1 MSETGYSLKEIADFL
16 DAELFG
22 DPSLKIVGICS
33 LNNPIKD
40 HITFVSEQKKEHL
53 IKDTKA
59 SAIIV
64 SKEIDN
70 DLHKNLLQVNDP
82 YLAYAKVTQLFFN
95 SNDIP
100 YGNDFYSDKSARI
113 SDTAQVG
120 SNAHIGQDSE
130 IGDNVCIG
138 PNVFIGDNC
147 IIQKNTTIHSN
158 VSIYSN
164 VSIGENCIIHSNSVL
179 GSDGFGFAKSN
190 GKYVKIHQLGGLLIG
205 NDVEVGAACCV
216 DRGAIDNTVISNG
229 VKLDNNIHIA
239 HNVIIGENSAIAA
252 SCAIAG
258 STIIGKNFQMGG
270 LSGVIGHLKICDDV
284 FVGAH
289 TLITKSIKEPG
300 EYVGIMPAQSH
311 SEWAKSSVFIKKKGK
326 K

>member
-16 DAELFG
+16 DADLFG
-22 DPSLKIVGICS
+22 DPSLNIVGICS
-33 LNNPIKD
+33 LNNPIQN
-40 HITFVSEQKKEHL
+40 HITFLSEQKKEHL
-53 IKDTKA
+53 IEDTKA

-64 SKEIDN
+64 SKEISN
-70 DLHKNLLQVNDP
+70 DVHKNLVQVDDP
-82 YLAYAKVTQLFFN
+82 YLAYAKVTQLFVN
-95 SNDIP
+95 SNEITYVD
-100 YGNDFYSDKSARI
+100 DFYSDKTASI
-113 SDTAQVG
+113 SDTAQIG
-120 SNAHIGQDSE
+120 ANAHIGHNSK
-130 IGDNVCIG
+130 IGDDVRIG

-147 IIQKNTTIHSN
+147 TIQKNTTI
-158 VSIYSN
+158 YSN
-164 VSIGENCIIHSNSVL
+164 VSLYSDVSLGENCIIHSNSVL
-179 GSDGFGFAKSN
+179 GSDGFGFAKSKS
-190 GKYVKIHQLGGLLIG
+190 KYVKIHQLGGLLIG
-205 NDVEVGAACCV
+205 NDVEIGAGCCI

-258 STIIGKNFQMGG
+258 STTIGKNFQMGG

-289 TLITKSIKEPG
+289 TLITKSIREPG
-300 EYVGIMPAQSH
+300 KYVGIMPAQTH